1 MAENGKPTSEQLQ
14 RMETNKRKAK
24 ERLATGKK
32 QKQLCDRT
40 IQVLQG
46 PGPGTPVR
54 VDGSQVRTAAAM
66 DADSEAV
73 RHCSESAAIGS
84 QTESPVKSKRGRT
97 TRNFCAVCLEEII
110 DGKHEAIFCE
120 GHCKM
125 WYHRGCASVSQKLF
139 QELTA
144 SEEPFLCLMC
154 SRASFKEEL
163 DQLKS
168 EIAFLKSELK
178 AIPSMQ
184 TCIEAPHRETINLQT
199 KISDST
205 ATSKKAT
212 YARVAS
218 SSKAPRILQDNKK
231 RRLPSHNHR
240 ENHQPSNLESPST
253 TANPIGNQNRPKPER
268 VVVPGV
274 RRIWG
279 TLKSA
284 STTAVSSTLNKL
296 TTLGNQ
302 LTVKKKVRS
311 GSTGSHWWFLVKG
324 SEEVLK
330 KLEEEWSRVSLQINW
345 KLEPCTKPKNDSV
358 TSNPSPVANATHTI
372 TLSEGTSCSC
382 SSNEIADG
390 NTTCTITLDTAAA
403 SPTCTRKSTN
413 QPTLVATN
421 KSFLEQD
428 QLPQQTT

>member
-32 QKQLCDRT
+32 QKQLSDRT
-40 IQVLQG
+40 TQALHG
-46 PGPGTPVR
+46 HGPGTPVR
-54 VDGSQVRTAAAM
+54 VDGSQVRTAAM
-66 DADSEAV
+66 DADSEV
-73 RHCSESAAIGS
+73 VGRCSEPAAIGS

-125 WYHRGCASVSQKLF
+125 WYHRGCASVSQKLL

-168 EIAFLKSELK
+168 EIAFLRSELR

-184 TCIEAPHRETINLQT
+184 TSIEALHRETTDLQT
-199 KISDST
+199 KINDST
-205 ATSKKAT
+205 ATSKKVT

-231 RRLPSHNHR
+231 QRHNHC
-240 ENHQPSNLESPST
+240 EKHQPSNLESSGM
-253 TANPIGNQNRPKPER
+253 TANPTENQTRPKPER

-296 TTLGNQ
+296 TTLGSQ

-311 GSTGSHWWFLVKG
+311 GSAGSHWWFLVKG

-330 KLEEEWSRVSLQINW
+330 KLEEEWNRVSLQINW
-345 KLEPCTKPKNDSV
+345 KLELCTKPKNDSV
-358 TSNPSPVANATHTI
+358 TSNPSPAANATHTI
-372 TLSEGTSCSC
+372 TLSAEGTSC

-390 NTTCTITLDTAAA
+390 STTCTTTLDTAAA
-403 SPTCTRKSTN
+403 SPTCTSKSTN
-413 QPTLVATN
+413 QPTRSLVSTS

-428 QLPQQTT
+428 QLPQQIT